1 MANPSYY
8 NQTEAVQR
16 TVNQLI
22 REEYM
27 SEIPELIFKVGSP
40 TMRLLQPGTEIANA
54 ENQGINQRV
63 ITARANSGR
72 ATRTLL
78 ADFQRGRTSS
88 AASLKLRY
96 NYNDA
101 SANDFVSIEAA
112 TSIPWHDFTTSGNDI
127 AAQVLDRAQQDVM
140 DSIDYTTN
148 VLMHSDQTGAIGLI
162 NGDIKSEFDDEGT
175 YAGAAAHVAGNTAAS
190 FLMDGH
196 TIGIFREGVHLDIYD
211 STGATLLA
219 DEVRIDRV
227 NFEEQSVTV
236 YLSELSTAANFNALA
251 ANDDNAIIY
260 LAGTKDAGFK
270 CAFAEMFK
278 TTYASDSWIG
288 GIDRA
293 AQGNRHWQPIR
304 TRITGSS
311 MPMQKSYLDDAA
323 RAMGFRTAEADMEPP
338 VFLAGSEIVDNF
350 RSDVGEAALSTE
362 DANDRGDYTIGEV
375 ALRYQHPV
383 LGAISIMGDYTAKND
398 RAYLVFPN
406 DLTMY
411 FANMVG
417 PVVMSEGTAGRGF
430 ERVEGADPNSG
441 GSKFYKLEVMEQKTP
456 FFKAINRAV
465 GIFNVT

>member
-16 TVNQLI
+16 TVSQLI

-27 SEIPELIFKVGSP
+27 TEIPELIWKVGSP
-40 TMRLLQPGTEIANA
+40 TMRLLQPGSEIANA

-112 TSIPWHDFTTSGNDI
+112 TSVPWHDFTTSGNDV

-140 DSIDYTTN
+140 DSIEYTTN
-148 VLMHSDQTGAIGLI
+148 VLMHSDQTGRIGQI
-162 NGDIKSEFDDEGT
+162 NGSLRDEFDVEGT
-175 YAGAAAHVAGNTAAS
+175 YAGANTPHTTGATSAS
-190 FLMDGH
+190 FLVDGH
-196 TIGIFREGVHLDIYD
+196 TIGIFREGVHLDIYN
-211 STGATLLA
+211 GGTLLA

-227 NFEEQSVTV
+227 NFEEGSLTV
-236 YLSELSTAANFNALA
+236 YLSELSTVANLDDL
-251 ANDDNAIIY
+251 DDNADNADIY

-278 TTYASDSWIG
+278 TSYTSDSWIG
-288 GIDRA
+288 GIDRS

-304 TRITGSS
+304 TRATSAS
-311 MPMQKSYLDDAA
+311 MPMQKSYLDNAA
-323 RAMGFRTAEADMEPP
+323 QAIGFRTAEMDMEAP
-338 VFLAGSEIVDNF
+338 VFLAGTKIVDNF

-362 DANDRGDYTIGEV
+362 GVNDRGSYTIGEV
-375 ALRYQHPV
+375 ALAYQHPV
-383 LGAISIMGDYTAKND
+383 MGRINIMGDYTAKND
-398 RAYLVFPN
+398 RAYLLFPE

-411 FANMVG
+411 YANMVG
-417 PVVMSEGTAGRGF
+417 PIVMSEGTAGRGF
-430 ERVEGADPNSG
+430 ERVEGANPNSG

-465 GIFNVT
+465 AMFNVS

>member
-27 SEIPELIFKVGSP
+27 TEVPELIFKVGSP

-88 AASLKLRY
+88 AATLKLRY

-112 TSIPWHDFTTSGNDI
+112 TSVPWHDFTTSGNDI

-140 DSIDYTTN
+140 DSLDYTTN
-148 VLMHSDQTGAIGLI
+148 VLMHSDQTGELGAI
-162 NGDIKSEFDDEGT
+162 NGTPKAEFDTEGT
-175 YAGAAAHVAGNTAAS
+175 YAGAAGYSSGATAAS
-190 FLMDGH
+190 FLVDGH
-196 TIGIFREGVHLDIYD
+196 TIGIFREGVHLDIYN
-211 STGATLLA
+211 SSGTLLA

-227 NFEEQSVTV
+227 NFEEQSLTV
-236 YLSELSTAANFNALA
+236 YLSELSTVANLDSLA
-251 ANDDNAIIY
+251 DNGVIY

-270 CAFAEMFK
+270 CSFAEMFK
-278 TTYASDSWIG
+278 TDYASDSWIG
-288 GIDRA
+288 GIDRS

-304 TRITGSS
+304 TRASSSS

-323 RAMGFRTAEADMEPP
+323 RAIGFRTAEADMEAP
-338 VFLAGSEIVDNF
+338 VFLGGSEIVDNF

-362 DANDRGDYTIGEV
+362 GVNDRGSYTIGEV

-398 RAYLVFPN
+398 RAYLLFPN

-465 GIFNVT
+465 SIFNVS